1 MADNIA
7 VVIGATGLIG
17 SQLVQKL
24 LEDPYFSKVRIIVR
38 HWEQP
43 APPRLE
49 VVKSDF
55 SPQQLPEQ
63 VGHCSVIFSCMGT
76 TRKNVKGDLNLYR
89 KIDVDIPAQVAKAGK
104 QQGAGKFLIVSSVGA
119 DINSNN
125 YYLRYK
131 GEVEAEVAAVQYDET
146 HVFRP
151 SFLIGDRK
159 ENRLMEKIMNPLM
172 QGLSFLF
179 AGKLSK
185 YRAIHSTDVVK
196 AMLAASRQHNPGLHI
211 YHYKEI
217 RALSSGDAA

>member
-1 MADNIA
+1 MADNTA

-24 LEDPYFSKVRIIVR
+24 LADPYFSKVRIIVR

-49 VVKSDF
+49 VIKSDF
-55 SPQQLPEQ
+55 SPQQLSEQ
-63 VGHCSVIFSCMGT
+63 VGHCSTIFSCMGT
-76 TRKNVKGDLNLYR
+76 TRKNVKGDLTLYH

-104 QQGAGKFLIVSSVGA
+104 QQGAKKIIIVSSVGA

-131 GEVEAEVAAVQYDET
+131 GEVEAEIAAVQYDET

-151 SFLIGDRK
+151 SFLVGARK
-159 ENRLMEKIMNPLM
+159 ENRILEKIMTPLM
-172 QGLSFLF
+172 QGLSFLL
-179 AGKLSK
+179 AGTLSK
-185 YRAIHSTDVVK
+185 YRAIHSTDVVN
-196 AMLAASRQHNPGLHI
+196 AMLAASKQHNPGLHI

-217 RALSSGDAA
+217 RSLCSGESA